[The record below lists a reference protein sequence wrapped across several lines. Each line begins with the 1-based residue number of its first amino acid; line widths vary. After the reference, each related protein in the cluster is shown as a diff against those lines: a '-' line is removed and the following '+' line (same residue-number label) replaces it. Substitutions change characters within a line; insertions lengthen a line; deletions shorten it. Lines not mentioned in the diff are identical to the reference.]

1 MDRDEDVPMGHHDT
15 AGSSTGESIEVN
27 GHADSTD
34 PSITMEITNT
44 ETYEDQDRDD
54 EEEDEQMIDQAM
66 SESPPQV
73 LGLSLAAMPGGGI
86 NDTDGTSASSNRNS
100 EAVRTPIE
108 STKPQVVIQHF
119 ADPALPYASSR
130 TGLVYDARM
139 RFHTELGASEDDIH
153 PEDPR
158 RIWEIFNELVQ
169 AGLVDDDSEPN
180 APFHPFRLMRIQ
192 ARLAEPAEICLVHS
206 RKHYE
211 WVEDLESQLLSLS
224 SLSLANL
231 V

>member
-1 MDRDEDVPMGHHDT
+1 MDHDDDVPMGHQET
-15 AGSSTGESIEVN
+15 TGSSTGESVEVN
-27 GHADSTD
+27 GHVESTD
-34 PSITMEITNT
+34 PSITMESANA
-44 ETYEDQDRDD
+44 ETFDDQDRDD
-54 EEEDEQMIDQAM
+54 DEDEQMIDQAM

-73 LGLSLAAMPGGGI
+73 LGLSLAAMPGGGL
-86 NDTDGTSASSNRNS
+86 NDVEDTSASTSANS
-100 EAVRTPIE
+100 EALQTPVE
-108 STKPQVVIQHF
+108 SVKPEVVIQRF
-119 ADPALPYASSR
+119 ADPALPYSSSR

-158 RIWEIFNELVQ
+158 RIWEIYNELVQ
-169 AGLVDDDSEPN
+169 AGLVEDDSEPN

-211 WVEDLESQLLSLS
+211 WVEDLES
-224 SLSLANL
+224 
-231 V
+231 